1 MQELLTNQEMT
12 IFKPSRQVFGTGLF
26 IFLPMLFAI
35 VNLNFILIPM
45 IIVILIGF
53 QRLMGYWSF
62 AINQDAIF
70 VQKPFKKLEKVLEK
84 TQIEHIVLRK
94 TADTTVVEVVYHEKN
109 EQKTLTL
116 QSWAFQVVNA
126 SMQSSQI
133 VFEELLKNLVKENP
147 EKMTMIAQQ
156 DYQLTTNVL
165 DKPIWGRVFLY
176 GGLLIF
182 AITLYVDMM
191 IIRSLHFATDFL
203 LPMWAIMAVFGLIG
217 FWLLRNKQQKSSYMP
232 SVAMGMLFGLIVS
245 HAVKSYV
252 HWSNENNPNLTIK
265 YYPILL
271 DDFDKQDKTQ
281 RWLFPDELQKLTQ
294 RERIYLR
301 NSEVHRWKNSL
312 INENLAENQSYLIP
326 VKFGTFNDIMIDRRA
341 FQHPQPVNNN
351 EGINN
356 D

>member
-12 IFKPSRQVFGTGLF
+12 IFKPSRKFFGIGLF
-26 IFLPMLFAI
+26 IILPMLFAI
-35 VNLNFILIPM
+35 VNLHFILIPM
-45 IIVILIGF
+45 IIVILIGC
-53 QRLMGYWSF
+53 QQVIGYWSF

-70 VQKPFKKLEKVLEK
+70 IQKPFKKLEKVLEK

-94 TADTTVVEVVYHEKN
+94 TTDTTVTEVVYHENDK
-109 EQKTLTL
+109 QKTLIL
-116 QSWAFQVVNA
+116 QSWAFQVIDY
-126 SMQSSQI
+126 SMESSQI
-133 VFEELLKNLVKENP
+133 VFETLLKNLVKDNP
-147 EKMTMIAQQ
+147 EKITIIVQQ

-182 AITLYVDMM
+182 ATTLYVDMM
-191 IIRSLHFATDFL
+191 IIHSLHFATDFALPVGICVGIFAL
-203 LPMWAIMAVFGLIG
+203 LG
-217 FWLLRNKQQKSSYMP
+217 FVLLHDKKQKSSYII
-232 SVAMGMLFGLIVS
+232 AIFFGAIFGLIVS
-245 HAVKSYV
+245 HAGKSYV
-252 HWSNENNPNLTIK
+252 HWSNENNPNLTVK

-341 FQHPQPVNNN
+341 FQHPQPTDNN